1 MSLCKASCLRRHI
14 ETNSWMQTR
23 NNLKTCGLDIPLQ
36 KHSGLLDHRVLWKM
50 KIYMAWMYLLKCA
63 DDSYYVGS
71 TKNLDLRIAQHQS
84 GKGSRYTSGR
94 LPVELVYGEEYDRV
108 ADAYAREK
116 QVQNWGRAKR
126 EALINGNLEVLPP
139 LAKTKFEKKQSN

>member
-1 MSLCKASCLRRHI
+1 MDVYSQMC
-14 ETNSWMQTR
+14 
-23 NNLKTCGLDIPLQ
+23 
-36 KHSGLLDHRVLWKM
+36 
-50 KIYMAWMYLLKCA
+50 

-71 TKNLDLRIAQHQS
+71 TKNLELRFAQHQS

-108 ADAYAREK
+108 ADAYYREK

-126 EALINGNLEVLPP
+126 EALINGDIELLPS
-139 LAKTKFEKKQSN
+139 LAKKRFEKKKNIKGTPLVEWAALVRRIETNSY